1 MKGARERLVE
11 WLEENPDSW
20 LTESFQSIARQTEM
34 SPASVDR
41 HLPEIV
47 ADREGILPSEVVK
60 RRQEEGRGTSRR
72 PRADRGKIR
81 QIIAEN
87 PNAPV
92 RDLAYLAKCHPRV
105 IERELKT
112 RELSGNDSEIREIQ
126 TQITRLQKRLAELS
140 SD

>member
-1 MKGARERLVE
+1 MKGTRERLVE
-11 WLEENPDSW
+11 WLEENPDGW

-41 HLPEIV
+41 HLPELV

-60 RRQEEGRGTSRR
+60 RRQEEGSGASRK
-72 PRADRGKIR
+72 PKADREKIR

-105 IERELKT
+105 IERELKA
-112 RELSGNDSEIREIQ
+112 RELSGNEDEICEIE
-126 TQITRLQKRLAELS
+126 TEITRLQKRLAELS
-140 SD
+140 SA